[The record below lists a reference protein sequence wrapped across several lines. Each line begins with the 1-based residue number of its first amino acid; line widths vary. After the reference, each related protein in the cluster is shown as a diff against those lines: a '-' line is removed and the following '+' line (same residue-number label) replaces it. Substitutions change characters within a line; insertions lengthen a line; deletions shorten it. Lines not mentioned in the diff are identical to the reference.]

1 MFYISRW
8 PDAVYQCWSKDWY
21 WSYTEG
27 IYKRIDKFSS
37 IERRDLYLYPLIFPD
52 VYDLYP
58 IVEDPV
64 SNGTASCVVENDEYI
79 RSGDCLDGY
88 TLSGDEEFLWKAI
101 DQRACAGASTSA
113 AIRAKWMPYSHSVP
127 DGCPLKDVSSIAIK
141 QGASLDLGYHNAY
154 QLHIYVDGGITPG
167 QDLNAEVDSCNA
179 TWAFAIIAVD
189 ELMQGKLLGSSGGHV
204 TFNSASG
211 LFLGESN
218 PTSFDPELYAQVMAR
233 IFIIQQHDMFKSQ
246 VPILIGYDN
255 ISAADCSFMKAAESS
270 DSVLAGFAAALHI
283 ESTNLCSI
291 EGFHV
296 HSHLGHPWN
305 ELVDSICI
313 FFKNRR
319 PLVPVIPFAPLNRRV
334 CFEYKLLLFAPLNRK
349 FCLPP

>member
-1 MFYISRW
+1 
-8 PDAVYQCWSKDWY
+8 
-21 WSYTEG
+21 
-27 IYKRIDKFSS
+27 
-37 IERRDLYLYPLIFPD
+37 
-52 VYDLYP
+52 
-58 IVEDPV
+58 
-64 SNGTASCVVENDEYI
+64 
-79 RSGDCLDGY
+79 
-88 TLSGDEEFLWKAI
+88 
-101 DQRACAGASTSA
+101 
-113 AIRAKWMPYSHSVP
+113 MPYSHSVP

-255 ISAADCSFMKAAESS
+255 ISAADCSFMKAVESS

-334 CFEYKLLLFAPLNRK
+334 CFEYQLFVSMQNAHILNSISVGESHCYNEMK
-349 FCLPP
+349 ALPPSVIASSIDNPSYMQWDPSCEVSSRFLKCVQFNVQTLTQFSSRKHLLVFFLITFCYRVFSRSPQ